1 MTHQKVRQ
9 TRRWTDNL
17 KLNNIRIIMF
27 FQTPLL
33 NFLLCLKSKIRSF
46 IRNFIF
52 LILFFTT
59 LYQLFVRLFNQSSI
73 FFSIV
78 IFLNAYQYLTTILS
92 CYHLNIPLFV
102 CLFNQS
108 KTHSFLFLLSLFS
121 ISYHLIIMLSSF
133 PFKYSSY

>member
-9 TRRWTDNL
+9 TKRWTDNL

-27 FQTPLL
+27 FQTSLL

-73 FFSIV
+73 FFFYCHFSQCISIFIHNPILLPLKYSSVCMFVQSIKNTFFFISTIV
-78 IFLNAYQYLTTILS
+78 IFNFVSFNHNFIQL
-92 CYHLNIPLFV
+92 PL
-102 CLFNQS
+102 
-108 KTHSFLFLLSLFS
+108 
-121 ISYHLIIMLSSF
+121 
-133 PFKYSSY
+133 